1 MLGHEEKI
9 LRENIINP
17 FKAYILD
24 TRFTSFEQVVQDSSR
39 RLREKYNY
47 QPFQIDNLKK
57 KMSIFR

>member
-17 FKAYILD
+17 FKAYFLD
-24 TRFTSFEQVVQDSSR
+24 TLFTSFEQVVQDSSR

-57 KMSIFR
+57 KMSIFK

>member
-17 FKAYILD
+17 FKAYFLEN
-24 TRFTSFEQVVQDSSR
+24 RFTSFEHVVQDSSR

>member
-9 LRENIINP
+9 LRDNIINP
-17 FKAYILD
+17 FKAYFLE
-24 TRFTSFEQVVQDSSR
+24 TRFTSFEHVVQDSSR

-57 KMSIFR
+57 KMSIFK